1 MPRKK
6 TVTPPT
12 PTTPT
17 GETGLRQ
24 SGGLIREEF
33 HAKLQG
39 SAAAKMYREMA
50 DNHPIIGAAIKSI
63 ETLMLQVKFRIDG
76 GDARA
81 RKFIKECFEDKNAP
95 TIEGTLQE
103 ALTVLVYGW
112 CSLEKIY
119 KVRKGG
125 EGSEYNDGKIA
136 WAEFAPR
143 AQESLSRWELDVV
156 NGKPLGWYQWRMNRG
171 GETFLPM
178 ENLIH
183 FKLRG
188 YAGNPEGKSWLRNAY
203 VPYNY
208 QKQIKIVEAIGIER
222 RLDGLPVM
230 EVPPEVMH
238 PNASSALAAI
248 RSDMETMVQRIRMD
262 QYAGLV
268 LPSELDTQGK
278 PTGYKFRLLSTS
290 SAFGNQAD
298 VAIGRYNQE
307 IALSLLAQFLLLGTI
322 SVGSF
327 ALSSNKTEL
336 FAQSLSALLKGLL
349 GPLNDEVKLL
359 CEVNGFKKAP
369 KIKHSPISKQSLGE
383 VANYVTQ
390 LFGSASMLDP
400 VTQAYLRDVAD
411 LPEGPPLQ
419 HVLPQLPNQGPQSAA
434 ANGARAAESER
445 DNAMAVGAA
454 LNPEAEDEDDSEELD
469 SNEQ

>member
-1 MPRKK
+1 
-6 TVTPPT
+6 
-12 PTTPT
+12 
-17 GETGLRQ
+17 
-24 SGGLIREEF
+24 
-33 HAKLQG
+33 
-39 SAAAKMYREMA
+39 MYREMA

-63 ETLMLQVKFRIDG
+63 ETLMLQVKFRVDG
-76 GDARA
+76 GNAKS
-81 RKFIKECFEDKNAP
+81 RKFIKECFSDKNAP

-125 EGSEYNDGKIA
+125 ESSKYDDGKIG

-143 AQESLSRWELDVV
+143 AQESLGRWDLDSDT
-156 NGKPLGWYQWRMNRG
+156 GKPNGWYQWRSNRG
-171 GETFLPM
+171 GEVFLPM
-178 ENLIH
+178 DRLMH

-203 VPYNY
+203 VPYNF
-208 QKQIKIVEAIGIER
+208 QKQIKMVEAIGIER

-238 PNASSALAAI
+238 PNANSALAAI

-268 LPSELDTQGK
+268 LPAELDSQGK
-278 PTGYKFRLLSTS
+278 PTGYKFKLLSTS
-290 SAFGNQAD
+290 SQFGNQAD
-298 VAIGRYNQE
+298 VAISRYNQE
-307 IALSLLAQFLLLGTI
+307 IALSLLAQFLLLGTS

-336 FAQSLSALLKGLL
+336 FAQSLSALLKMLL
-349 GPLNDEVKLL
+349 EVVNDEVALL
-359 CEVNGFKKAP
+359 CEANGLKDAP
-369 KIKHSPISKQSLGE
+369 KIKNSPISKQALGD

-390 LFGSASMLDP
+390 LFGSARMLDAE
-400 VTQAYLRDVAD
+400 TQAYLRDVAD
-411 LPEGPPLQ
+411 LPEAEPLTGA
-419 HVLPQLPNQGPQSAA
+419 LPELPGQPPQSAA
-434 ANGARAAESER
+434 AQGARAH
-445 DNAMAVGAA
+445 GAA
-454 LNPEAEDEDDSEELD
+454 QREQAMETGQVLNPEPPPSEDDSEDITDE
-469 SNEQ
+469 